1 MFRFIV
7 VLFIAFFSLQLF
19 ADDTILLHSDTDK
32 INLSKSVF
40 VYEDRLNELDFET
53 IRSST
58 LEEKFRA
65 NQTETLNFGYSPYT
79 YWLRFD
85 LQNLDSQSKDW
96 FLEIGYSHLDS
107 IEFYYEIDHV
117 WKVKRF
123 GDKLPFAQ
131 RGVFNRFFVLPLE
144 LLPEKNF
151 RFYLKINTTTA
162 FIVPLILFRTEAYL
176 EHNARMETWYALFY
190 GAMGI
195 MAIYNGFIFF
205 AFRSKSYFYYSLSTF
220 LTLFFYIAFNGH
232 GFQYLWGESI
242 FWQNHSVIILT
253 SLSWITVLAFADRF
267 LEFKKNFPRLRQISI
282 SLQILF
288 GIVLFFIF
296 VSSRL
301 CIQIQSL
308 VAIFT
313 ILFIFLSGLYSLYK
327 GNRYARYF
335 VIAWF
340 TFLSGSTLFI
350 LYLFNIIERN
360 LITMNVMQIGSLLE
374 LTILSFALADRYQI
388 IQDESIRVQKES
400 LEAQRKINEI
410 LEEKVHIRTSELNST
425 LKLIK
430 SDLAMAQKI
439 QSATLATNLN
449 QNKDLEIVVR
459 YISMSEVGGD
469 FYSVDKI
476 DNATIR
482 VFLADATGHGVQ
494 AALIMMA
501 IQGIYDGI
509 KNFALSVNEIIDI
522 FNKEFIRRYGTLNS
536 FLTCILVDIDTVNH
550 TLTYSSAGHPA
561 GLIIKKEKEIQLL
574 KNTGGLIGV
583 IRKDGYAIQEFSFN
597 REDRLY
603 IFTDGVFEQF
613 IGEDE
618 FGEERLH
625 QILIENKANQ
635 INDSVD
641 QVIIEL
647 EKFLGDTGKQDDIT
661 LIGIGY
667 KDITLNA
674 NSM

>member
-117 WKVKRF
+117 WKVKKF

-313 ILFIFLSGLYSLYK
+313 I
-327 GNRYARYF
+327 
-335 VIAWF
+335 
-340 TFLSGSTLFI
+340 
-350 LYLFNIIERN
+350 
-360 LITMNVMQIGSLLE
+360 
-374 LTILSFALADRYQI
+374 
-388 IQDESIRVQKES
+388 
-400 LEAQRKINEI
+400 
-410 LEEKVHIRTSELNST
+410 
-425 LKLIK
+425 
-430 SDLAMAQKI
+430 
-439 QSATLATNLN
+439 
-449 QNKDLEIVVR
+449 
-459 YISMSEVGGD
+459 
-469 FYSVDKI
+469 
-476 DNATIR
+476 
-482 VFLADATGHGVQ
+482 
-494 AALIMMA
+494 
-501 IQGIYDGI
+501 
-509 KNFALSVNEIIDI
+509 
-522 FNKEFIRRYGTLNS
+522 
-536 FLTCILVDIDTVNH
+536 
-550 TLTYSSAGHPA
+550 
-561 GLIIKKEKEIQLL
+561 
-574 KNTGGLIGV
+574 
-583 IRKDGYAIQEFSFN
+583 
-597 REDRLY
+597 
-603 IFTDGVFEQF
+603 
-613 IGEDE
+613 
-618 FGEERLH
+618 
-625 QILIENKANQ
+625 
-635 INDSVD
+635 
-641 QVIIEL
+641 
-647 EKFLGDTGKQDDIT
+647 
-661 LIGIGY
+661 
-667 KDITLNA
+667 
-674 NSM
+674 